1 MVVGSVLLSLSV
13 TFLALA
19 ILLSSNEFSPKE
31 YSLPPPPELTGPLA
45 VKGNEI
51 KGEVR
56 LLEGQVPGPESIV
69 VEKDALYTCLGDGRC
84 VKISIK
90 DNKILKTVRL
100 TSHTG
105 CNGKLSTIGYCGRPL
120 GLRRYN
126 QNLFTVADAILGIYN
141 VNFEKE
147 TSEVIISSEMKV
159 DGTKITFP
167 DDFDYLDNDTIVF
180 SDASTRYPFQ
190 LFIVSFLEHQSD
202 GRWVI
207 NILAFYISIFSVI
220 QCKLSTHE
228 CHTLYDG
235 LNFANGVQVHPDKQS
250 ILVSESAGARIH
262 RYYFTGPKKGRREIF
277 AENLP
282 GFPDNVRTS
291 KNGKSIYV
299 ALFAYRGN
307 DQPSFFDQTARHPWI
322 RKIVGTM
329 VQILPEPLV
338 HRAFSM
344 TTAAHGVVVELDLT
358 GKIIKSYHDTEGKV
372 IQSISEVQDDG
383 DKYLYLG
390 SFSNKYIGRIMKY

>member
-1 MVVGSVLLSLSV
+1 MVVGSILLSLSV

-56 LLEGQVPGPESIV
+56 LLEGLVPGPESIV
-69 VEKDALYTCLGDGRC
+69 VEKDAIYTCLADGRC

-100 TSHTG
+100 TTHTG
-105 CNGKLSTIGYCGRPL
+105 CNGQASTFGYCGRPL

-126 QNLFTVADAILGIYN
+126 ENVFTVADAILGVYN

-147 TSEVIISSEMKV
+147 TSEVIISTEIKV
-159 DGTKITFP
+159 DGIKITFP

-180 SDASTRYPFQ
+180 SDASTRYPFEGF
-190 LFIVSFLEHQSD
+190 LLSFLEHQSD
-202 GRWVI
+202 AR
-207 NILAFYISIFSVI
+207 VI
-220 QCKLSTHE
+220 QCKLSTQE
-228 CHTLYDG
+228 CHTLFDG

-250 ILVSESAGARIH
+250 ILVAESAGVRVH
-262 RYYFTGPKKGRREIF
+262 RYYFTGPKNGRREIF

-299 ALFAYRGN
+299 ALFTYRAN
-307 DQPSFFDQTARHPWI
+307 DDPSFFDQTARHPWI
-322 RKIVGTM
+322 RKIIGTM

-344 TTAAHGVVVELDLT
+344 TIGTHGVVLELDLS

-390 SFSNKYIGRIMKY
+390 SFSNNYIGRIMKR